1 MRPGDVLGG
10 ELRTR
15 HLVEQR
21 LELVV
26 VVAVHQHHVDP
37 LVAQLLRTG
46 DAGQSAAQDE
56 DPIGRRVGPVHQR
69 HLLESVGEDDP
80 AGGFD
85 EGEVGEGLGEVAEVA
100 GAVDFELFG
109 VEPER

>member
-26 VVAVHQHHVDP
+26 VIAVHQHYVDT
-37 LVAQLLRTG
+37 LVAQLLRAG
-46 DAGQSAAQDE
+46 DASQSTAEHE
-56 DPIGRRVGPVHQR
+56 DPIGDRIGPGHPVHSSSR
-69 HLLESVGEDDP
+69 SARMIRP
-80 AGGFD
+80 AASMRARWEKAWGK
-85 EGEVGEGLGEVAEVA
+85 LPRWRA
-100 GAVDFELFG
+100 
-109 VEPER
+109 R

>member
-26 VVAVHQHHVDP
+26 VIAVHQHHVDP
-37 LVAQLLRTG
+37 LIAQLLRTG
-46 DAGQSAAQDE
+46 DAGQSPAQDE
-56 DPIGRRVGPVHQR
+56 DPIGRRVGPVHPVNSSIR
-69 HLLESVGEDDP
+69 SARMIRP
-80 AGGFD
+80 AASMRARWEKAWGK
-85 EGEVGEGLGEVAEVA
+85 LPRWRARSTSNSSA
-100 GAVDFELFG
+100 
-109 VEPER
+109 

>member
-1 MRPGDVLGG
+1 MRSGDVLDG

-37 LVAQLLRTG
+37 LVAELLRTG
-46 DAGQSAAQDE
+46 DAGHPTAQDE
-56 DPIGRRVGPVHQR
+56 HPVGDRVGPGHPVHSSSR
-69 HLLESVGEDDP
+69 SARMIRAAASMRARWEKAWGKLPRWRARSTSNSS
-80 AGGFD
+80 A
-85 EGEVGEGLGEVAEVA
+85 
-100 GAVDFELFG
+100 
-109 VEPER
+109 